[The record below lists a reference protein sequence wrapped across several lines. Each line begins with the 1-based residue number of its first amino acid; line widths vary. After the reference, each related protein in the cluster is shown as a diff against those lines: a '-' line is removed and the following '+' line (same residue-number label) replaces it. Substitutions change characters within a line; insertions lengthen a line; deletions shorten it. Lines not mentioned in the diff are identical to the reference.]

1 MRNDIYETIERL
13 RQVGDY
19 SIAIQ
24 LCQKMLE
31 RNPQDSDLQS
41 ELSTLRT
48 QEATSSP
55 RPRL

>member
-48 QEATSSP
+48 QEATSPS
-55 RPRL
+55 RPRW